1 MRYYFF
7 LESGFTDPIVTGE
20 MPDKL
25 SRPKL
30 DLFFTKEFLKFW
42 GGRGKPYRL
51 KIVVQLHFIVKDAS
65 GYQFDITTKTF
76 FEVKDRENIVVSDLN
91 DMEHM
96 ALESLRK
103 LLNHLIGR
111 EYVSKIPMEIPEVL
125 KLGKNKIRQM
135 RDFVQK
141 VQGTRDKGNSV

>member
-1 MRYYFF
+1 MRYYAF
-7 LESGFTDPIVTGE
+7 LESGFTDPIFTGE

-30 DLFFTKEFLKFW
+30 DLFFTREFLKFK

-65 GYQFDITTKTF
+65 GYRFDIATKTF
-76 FEVKDRENIVVSDLN
+76 FEVKKRDSIAVSDLH
-91 DMEHM
+91 DMDHM

-103 LLNHLIGR
+103 LLTHMIGK
-111 EYVSKIPMEIPEVL
+111 EHVSKIPMEIPEVL
-125 KLGKNKIRQM
+125 KLSKNKIRQM
-135 RDFVQK
+135 REFVEK
-141 VQGTRDKGNSV
+141 VQGRLDEHNSV